1 MRLPIVILGWFALVA
16 TLLPEARADGAVL
29 VVGKASPRQHE
40 VIVGAVIATAR
51 ELGWSL
57 AAPPFPDKE
66 RAEVTAC
73 LGAARPWACVAPS
86 MKDRGDRL
94 VVVQVGIEQA
104 DTVLSVH
111 VITAVN
117 ETDSTARFFCNACDD
132 DALKVAATDV
142 ARRML
147 RAAAERSGRT
157 KLSIQSRP
165 DRAWINL
172 DGTLIGSTDTVK
184 ATYPGEHTILF
195 TRAGYLTATRTIVVK
210 EGETTQVLVNL
221 EPAPGTV
228 LDRPDD
234 RRPSS
239 SRLIPKLLAGAGAVA
254 LIGGAVY
261 SFTVD
266 PPSSGK
272 QPRYLYSAPALGVAA
287 AGGAALGVGLYLWLR
302 PGSGAAPPAAPAVA
316 PRPGGGVLGWSTSF

>member
-1 MRLPIVILGWFALVA
+1 MRLPIVFLGWFALVA
-16 TLLPEARADGAVL
+16 VLPAEARADGAVL

-40 VIVGAVIATAR
+40 VIAGAVIATAR

-57 AAPPFPDKE
+57 AAHPFPDKE

-94 VVVQVGIEQA
+94 VVVQVGIERT

-111 VITAVN
+111 VLTAVN
-117 ETDSTARFFCNACDD
+117 ETDSTANYFCNACDEE
-132 DALKVAATDV
+132 ALAAAATDV

-147 RAAAERSGRT
+147 RAAAERSGKT
-157 KLSIQSRP
+157 KISIRSRP

-172 DGTLIGSTDTVK
+172 DGTMIGSTDTIK

-195 TRAGYLTATRTIVVK
+195 TRSGYLTATRTIVVK
-210 EGETTQVLVNL
+210 EGETAQVIANL

-228 LDRPDD
+228 IDRPADP
-234 RRPSS
+234 RTGA

-254 LIGGAVY
+254 LLGGAVY
-261 SFTVD
+261 SFTID

-302 PGSGAAPPAAPAVA
+302 PGRGGAIPSAPAVT
-316 PRPGGGVLGWSTSF
+316 PQPGGGVLGWSTSF